1 MRIAPVLD
9 RIGCAGGLR
18 CCQRCRCPAAE
29 RRAQARDLLTELGAD
44 AYITLASS
52 GPAPRGLKES
62 GSRTFLTPGSW
73 LGFPAFALPL
83 LHSAGIPFGIQLLG
97 ADHRDGNLF
106 AAARWIMREFN

>member
-1 MRIAPVLD
+1 MLFRS
-9 RIGCAGGLR
+9 
-18 CCQRCRCPAAE
+18 
-29 RRAQARDLLTELGAD
+29 DLLTELGAD

-106 AAARWIMREFN
+106 AAARWIMREFT